1 MERKRH
7 LGNDI
12 AVIIYIE
19 SNDDEYPM
27 GAALSFDPSNIKSKF
42 NRILKLVKFY
52 VSRMHTVPPHTY
64 MYTLHVIHTQ
74 YTTHT
79 YCTQICGTN
88 FNIKL
93 CIPQTFL
100 FVCFSLKF
108 TGHVMTN
115 IHNP

>member
-52 VSRMHTVPPHTY
+52 VSRMHTLPPHTY
-64 MYTLHVIHTQ
+64 MYTHYTSSTHNTLHTRTAHRYAALILILNCAYHRHF
-74 YTTHT
+74 Y
-79 YCTQICGTN
+79 
-88 FNIKL
+88 
-93 CIPQTFL
+93 L
-100 FVCFSLKF
+100 FVSL
-108 TGHVMTN
+108 
-115 IHNP
+115 